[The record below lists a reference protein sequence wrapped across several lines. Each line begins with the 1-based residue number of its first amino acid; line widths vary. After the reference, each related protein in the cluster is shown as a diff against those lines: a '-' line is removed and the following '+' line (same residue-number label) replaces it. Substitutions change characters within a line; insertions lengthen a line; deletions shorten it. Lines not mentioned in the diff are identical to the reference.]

1 MLQLARS
8 EERSSEALLS
18 LDSGNGLTWQSV
30 TKQEENCVA
39 CPIERQ
45 CNKLGCIQPLS
56 RCVKSAS
63 RYTAV
68 PPF

>member
-18 LDSGNGLTWQSV
+18 LRKRFDEATWRSV

-39 CPIERQ
+39 CDSDTE
-45 CNKLGCIQPLS
+45 S
-56 RCVKSAS
+56 V
-63 RYTAV
+63 
-68 PPF
+68 

>member
-39 CPIERQ
+39 CDTSSDYRGSVT
-45 CNKLGCIQPLS
+45 NSGAYS
-56 RCVKSAS
+56 HSAG
-63 RYTAV
+63 A
-68 PPF
+68 

>member
-39 CPIERQ
+39 CDSDTE
-45 CNKLGCIQPLS
+45 S
-56 RCVKSAS
+56 V
-63 RYTAV
+63 
-68 PPF
+68 

>member
-39 CPIERQ
+39 CPNRVSVT
-45 CNKLGCIQPLS
+45 NSGAYS
-56 RCVKSAS
+56 HSAG
-63 RYTAV
+63 A
-68 PPF
+68 